1 MHTKSFQLVDMDLE
15 GFQNIIGSVVAKV
28 LQKNI
33 IPLLESLI
41 APSDEFL
48 SRKEA
53 AEFLKISET
62 TLWSLD
68 KNQVLPAKRLQGKV
82 LYLKSDLLNFNKAS
96 A

>member
-1 MHTKSFQLVDMDLE
+1 MTVKSVQLIDMDLD
-15 GFQNIIGSVVAKV
+15 GFQMIIGKVVAKV
-28 LQKNI
+28 LQENLNPI
-33 IPLLESLI
+33 LERLTQ
-41 APSDEFL
+41 PSDEFL

-68 KNQVLPAKRLQGKV
+68 KTQVLPAKRLQGKV
-82 LYLKSDLLNFNKAS
+82 LYLKSDLLNFHKHS